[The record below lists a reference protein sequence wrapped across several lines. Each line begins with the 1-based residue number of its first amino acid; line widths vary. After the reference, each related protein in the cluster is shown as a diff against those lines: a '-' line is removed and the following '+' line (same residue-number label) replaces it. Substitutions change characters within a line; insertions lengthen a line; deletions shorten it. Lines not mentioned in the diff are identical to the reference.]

1 MHGIRQGKGVKSVI
15 GVQGTHKKR
24 LSTTIFVTVLSFS
37 ILVVAVVALA
47 MGVLF
52 HASYE
57 KDAEDK
63 ILGAAR
69 ETASQLDSMSTLE
82 QVVVLRDQLGKTVRY
97 TLISPSGDVLY
108 DSTAPDQNSASSI
121 GNHAENRYF
130 HSCIL

>member
-63 ILGAAR
+63 ILVLRAK
-69 ETASQLDSMSTLE
+69 TAIQLDSMSTLE
-82 QVVVLRDQLGKTVRY
+82 R
-97 TLISPSGDVLY
+97 
-108 DSTAPDQNSASSI
+108 
-121 GNHAENRYF
+121 
-130 HSCIL
+130 

>member
-1 MHGIRQGKGVKSVI
+1 MGVVASER
-15 GVQGTHKKR
+15 THKKR

-47 MGVLF
+47 IGVLF

-97 TLISPSGDVLY
+97 TIALRPIRTAHLRSGTTPIVLRCR
-108 DSTAPDQNSASSI
+108 A
-121 GNHAENRYF
+121 
-130 HSCIL
+130 LL

>member
-69 ETASQLDSMSTLE
+69 ETASQLDSMSSL
-82 QVVVLRDQLGKTVRY
+82 
-97 TLISPSGDVLY
+97 
-108 DSTAPDQNSASSI
+108 
-121 GNHAENRYF
+121 
-130 HSCIL
+130 

>member
-57 KDAEDK
+57 RTRKTRS
-63 ILGAAR
+63 L
-69 ETASQLDSMSTLE
+69 
-82 QVVVLRDQLGKTVRY
+82 VLRARPRAS
-97 TLISPSGDVLY
+97 LI
-108 DSTAPDQNSASSI
+108 A
-121 GNHAENRYF
+121 
-130 HSCIL
+130 

>member
-82 QVVVLRDQLGKTVRY
+82 QVVVLRD
-97 TLISPSGDVLY
+97 
-108 DSTAPDQNSASSI
+108 
-121 GNHAENRYF
+121 
-130 HSCIL
+130 

>member
-1 MHGIRQGKGVKSVI
+1 MHGVRQGEGVKSVI
-15 GVQGTHKKR
+15 AVQSTHKKR

-63 ILGAAR
+63 IIGAAR
-69 ETASQLDSMSTLE
+69 ETASQHE
-82 QVVVLRDQLGKTVRY
+82 
-97 TLISPSGDVLY
+97 
-108 DSTAPDQNSASSI
+108 
-121 GNHAENRYF
+121 
-130 HSCIL
+130 HS